1 MLQDTAFG
9 HLLRFATGSKL
20 LKWPEQTDQLLVRSY
35 LDTSDTKGTIN
46 VEKANEPNSDEETE
60 KPQKIVIDWLDSDT
74 DNPQNWSSG
83 KKAWVSAQICLL
95 TTSVYIGAAIYTA
108 GLTGVQ
114 EQFHVSSVAAL
125 LGLTLFIVG
134 YGLGPMIWVSATSS
148 QPLNVLILIV
158 SNC

>member
-9 HLLRFATGSKL
+9 HLLRLGTGSKL
-20 LKWPEQTDQLLVRSY
+20 LRWPEQTDPLLVRNY
-35 LDTSDTKGTIN
+35 LDTSNTKGIFEF
-46 VEKANEPNSDEETE
+46 EKVNEPGSDEETE
-60 KPQKIVIDWLDSDT
+60 EPQKIVIDWLDNDT

-108 GLTGVQ
+108 GIAGIQ

-134 YGLGPMIWVSATSS
+134 YGLGPMIWVSDISS
-148 QPLNVLILIV
+148 
-158 SNC
+158 